1 MTDPHADPTTDSGST
16 LTTPTHEDRR
26 HDRAPNPPL
35 DPERAY
41 ARPVGGRRDDE
52 GVATIFERNG
62 GFAVIRKVVSAF
74 YDRVLASPDLGRHF
88 VDVDMRG
95 LINHQTQFISF
106 VMGGPGTSYTD
117 DALLRVHAPLH
128 ISAAEF
134 EEMRM
139 LLRETLEDHGFSD
152 EDVQSV
158 DAAVDAR
165 RSAVVADR

>member
-1 MTDPHADPTTDSGST
+1 M
-16 LTTPTHEDRR
+16 
-26 HDRAPNPPL
+26 
-35 DPERAY
+35 
-41 ARPVGGRRDDE
+41 
-52 GVATIFERNG
+52 ATIFERNG

-88 VDVDMRG
+88 VGVDMRG

-106 VMGGPGTSYTD
+106 VTGGPGTSYTD

-128 ISAAEF
+128 ITVAEF

-152 EDVQSV
+152 ADVQAV
-158 DAAVDAR
+158 DAAVAAR
-165 RSAVVADR
+165 RDAVVGGP